1 MQIESNI
8 KVHTQPVT
16 NFNTLLQY
24 AEGVASVEGKDLY
37 KHVAKMGT
45 AAGDLAATA
54 TNDFEQSKDHTYD
67 EVAGLVLRGV
77 IFGIAHGMTARDLQ
91 EALGREAGRL
101 VQEGVEKR
109 VQDNLNAANFAT
121 PAQILGA
128 TACVGCGH

>member
-8 KVHTQPVT
+8 TVHTRPVT
-16 NFNTLLQY
+16 NFATLIQY

-54 TNDFEQSKDHTYD
+54 TNDFEQPDDHTFD

-77 IFGIAHGMTARDLQ
+77 IFGLAHGMTAGDLQ
-91 EALGREAGRL
+91 VALGREAARL
-101 VQEGVEKR
+101 IQDGAEKR
-109 VQDNLNAANFAT
+109 VQDALNASGFGT
-121 PAQILGA
+121 PEQMSS
-128 TACVGCGH
+128 GCSGCLSC